1 VLCSPPLFQLHCQ
14 ADALMWNLTLFKS
27 SGSLSLARHR
37 LLSVYRGLWPHT
49 NFVAYELARPCL
61 LGHSCSPAS
70 LWADYR
76 VFPRHFFLSTGSHD
90 CSTIRLRPIP
100 WLWITQCSH
109 YVTILDLD
117 DSIWLH
123 AAPEP
128 SISLA
133 RLELPGFFLE
143 GFPSV

>member
-1 VLCSPPLFQLHCQ
+1 MFPT
-14 ADALMWNLTLFKS
+14 TLPI
-27 SGSLSLARHR
+27 SLSGGRTHVESHPLQILWITVAPPSSVTICISWTLA
-37 LLSVYRGLWPHT
+37 
-49 NFVAYELARPCL
+49 AYELFRPCL

-70 LWADYR
+70 LLADYR
-76 VFPRHFFLSTGSHD
+76 ISPWRFFLSTGSHNY
-90 CSTIRLRPIP
+90 STTRLRPIP

-123 AAPEP
+123 AAPQP

-143 GFPSV
+143 GFPQSNLH